1 MHWHTYQA
9 LNEEHLGSLRR
20 EAFRERL
27 ARDAV
32 APRRRAAAAVR
43 IGEALRHWVGRRPA
57 APASACCDAA
67 VPNHTGCD

>member
-9 LNEEHLGSLRR
+9 LNQEHIGSLRS
-20 EAFRERL
+20 EALRERV

-32 APRRRAAAAVR
+32 APRRRAAAVARVR
-43 IGEALRHWVGRRPA
+43 EALRHWFGRRLA
-57 APASACCDAA
+57 AQAPARCDAA